1 MGNVFFT
8 RRGAWRGRASSL
20 TSSRLR
26 RAGDGVKGEGLT
38 PPASCSLTW
47 KWRLGRTPPGGH
59 PAREAPCWGNRE
71 RRGQPGRISSWPRWG
86 ASGGPGCGGESGR
99 AAHREASS
107 DPEQQPGPGARGG
120 SRGRGNLCV
129 GPAAPGNALGRDCRD
144 SHRTAPGQKTSGG
157 RPNGLPEGTGLRG
170 GTCFQPSGLP
180 SSPGNLSVLPRGLPA
195 GE

>member
-71 RRGQPGRISSWPRWG
+71 RP
-86 ASGGPGCGGESGR
+86 R
-99 AAHREASS
+99 AARADQLLAQVGRVRRTGLWGGVREGGTQRGLQRPGAAARPGSTRGKPGSGKPLCRPSGARECPGPRLQRLAPDRARAENLGGAAKRPSRGHRAARWHLLPAERS
-107 DPEQQPGPGARGG
+107 PQQPREPLRPAPRPP
-120 SRGRGNLCV
+120 SR
-129 GPAAPGNALGRDCRD
+129 
-144 SHRTAPGQKTSGG
+144 
-157 RPNGLPEGTGLRG
+157 
-170 GTCFQPSGLP
+170 
-180 SSPGNLSVLPRGLPA
+180 
-195 GE
+195 